1 MNRNPINSFRF
12 LGVGLLLALV
22 AMVLLSSFV
31 TIGPGQRGVVVQ
43 LGRVEERVLPEGFN
57 LVIPPIV
64 RRVVPVSVRTQK
76 LELVTEAASSDLQA
90 LMITGVLN
98 YHLDPQKV
106 GLLYQQ
112 VGLGYESIIIYPAM
126 HEAIKAASA
135 GYRVEN
141 VLVQRASLR
150 DRITEDLTARLQ
162 RNHII
167 VDAFSLANVAFSD
180 EFSSAIERKQVAE
193 QAALQKQYEL
203 QSAERDVEIT
213 LAKAEGDR
221 KAAVIAA
228 EGRAEA
234 RAVEA
239 KAEAEALR
247 LIADQLEG
255 NTELIQ
261 YQWAVNLAPT
271 VRTVLLPA
279 GQEIILNAEGLVQ
292 P

>member
-1 MNRNPINSFRF
+1 VNRNPINSFRF